1 MSIGENLLDRIES
14 MDRIGVGRMYG
25 RMGRMGRMYG
35 RMYGSMIELL
45 IG

>member
-14 MDRIGVGRMYG
+14 MDRIGVGRM
-25 RMGRMGRMYG
+25 GRMYD
-35 RMYGSMIELL
+35 RMYGSMIEVL

>member
-14 MDRIGVGRMYG
+14 MDRIGVGRM
-25 RMGRMGRMYG
+25 GRMGRMYD
-35 RMYGSMIELL
+35 RMYGSMIEVL